1 MIVKTPQGKIF
12 SFLKKKN
19 DFLIINV
26 KYSSGYSKGTVGVF
40 SKIYNINPNEI
51 IELDKGTKTLIQY
64 SQDYSHFLVSSYENM
79 KLLESIYPI
88 NINFTD
94 FIRLDIS
101 GGIKGKFIYINSTNE
116 ITKIKL
122 FKNEFAYRTF
132 YYNDYIKSYFDN
144 YGPDSLFM
152 RIISQSSDLTLNN
165 KYIYGLKE
173 EYYLYKKRY
182 YGNIDFY
189 QYNKKLDAFSDLT
202 QFNTPYYK
210 NLNDFH
216 LINKDLIIIS
226 GFQFFTFFN
235 TYDSLLEFYLQ
246 KVNDSNHITINQ
258 RMFKFQ
264 NLVKILNENKKY
276 YLDFTVDHLIKL
288 DNKYLDAEVTFID
301 SNGTEYILNNSNKVI
316 RDLKGDNITVISNK
330 KALIYF
336 YKKINDFSKIEEL
349 NFDKSQTGKI
359 MKFNIININNDSET
373 MNINI
378 IKDFGFSGYYQMIN
392 ENSWIKVSGNEN
404 IFTVYIEN
412 LYDKLEN
419 EDLYENE
426 GEKFLIYID
435 SINKDKFEISNI
447 TYVDNLLS
455 IKNKYNFQLIPANSS
470 GVIILD
476 IINNINYRYY
486 QFKMCKSKEIE
497 FQIEYSN
504 SDPYKETINESKII
518 KINKYISNEIIIH
531 SFNSDNEFIFLYSLN
546 PFFFDYSYGNY
557 KILSIFEIKK
567 NVLQIK
573 FDSISDGV
581 GKYYVLIAKKRC
593 IK

>member
-1 MIVKTPQGKIF
+1 
-12 SFLKKKN
+12 
-19 DFLIINV
+19 
-26 KYSSGYSKGTVGVF
+26 
-40 SKIYNINPNEI
+40 
-51 IELDKGTKTLIQY
+51 
-64 SQDYSHFLVSSYENM
+64 
-79 KLLESIYPI
+79 
-88 NINFTD
+88 
-94 FIRLDIS
+94 
-101 GGIKGKFIYINSTNE
+101 
-116 ITKIKL
+116 
-122 FKNEFAYRTF
+122 
-132 YYNDYIKSYFDN
+132 
-144 YGPDSLFM
+144 
-152 RIISQSSDLTLNN
+152 
-165 KYIYGLKE
+165 
-173 EYYLYKKRY
+173 
-182 YGNIDFY
+182 
-189 QYNKKLDAFSDLT
+189 
-202 QFNTPYYK
+202 
-210 NLNDFH
+210 
-216 LINKDLIIIS
+216 
-226 GFQFFTFFN
+226 
-235 TYDSLLEFYLQ
+235 
-246 KVNDSNHITINQ
+246 
-258 RMFKFQ
+258 
-264 NLVKILNENKKY
+264 
-276 YLDFTVDHLIKL
+276 
-288 DNKYLDAEVTFID
+288 
-301 SNGTEYILNNSNKVI
+301 
-316 RDLKGDNITVISNK
+316 
-330 KALIYF
+330 
-336 YKKINDFSKIEEL
+336 
-349 NFDKSQTGKI
+349 

-404 IFTVYIEN
+404 IFTVDIEN

-504 SDPYKETINESKII
+504 SDPYKKTINESKII
-518 KINKYISNEIIIH
+518 QLNKYISKEIIIH

-581 GKYYVLIAKKRC
+581 GKYYVLIAKKDALNNNESFYDICYVSKLFTNNDFNSIFVKNINTTPIINSTYLKSEDIDISKLNINNYDELVYNVIGFYSDFSDRFFRVYEPKESIQKIIEFNLEENVKFK
-593 IK
+593 IKIFLNLNTTTL